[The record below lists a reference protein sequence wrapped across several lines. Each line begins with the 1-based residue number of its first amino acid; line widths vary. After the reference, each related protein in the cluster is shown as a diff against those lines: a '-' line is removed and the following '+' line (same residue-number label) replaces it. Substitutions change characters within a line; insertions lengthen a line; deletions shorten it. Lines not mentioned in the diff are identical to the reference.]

1 MGRRHSLK
9 PQLLP
14 EEDPE
19 PVDVITKI
27 LWSDA
32 DVRYCVCVNDV
43 CLASTELLV
52 SCCAT
57 WNFLRIREYISMLSF
72 TRTNVILCIDIN
84 LISTSFST
92 SLLSPHDSVALPL
105 WKKRWEHLRSCA
117 VVATRSPRYART
129 CACVY
134 VDTYTLY
141 QCEVLNYC
149 VLYNID

>member
-43 CLASTELLV
+43 CVASNELPL

-57 WNFLRIREYISMLSF
+57 
-72 TRTNVILCIDIN
+72 
-84 LISTSFST
+84 
-92 SLLSPHDSVALPL
+92 
-105 WKKRWEHLRSCA
+105 
-117 VVATRSPRYART
+117 
-129 CACVY
+129 
-134 VDTYTLY
+134 
-141 QCEVLNYC
+141 
-149 VLYNID
+149 